1 MFLPTTR
8 NELEKLGWERCDVI
22 FVTGDSYIDS
32 PTHGA
37 ALLGK
42 WLHRHGFRVGIIA
55 QPDIQSPG
63 DITRLGEPALFW
75 GVTGGNVDSMVAN
88 YTALNKKRRQDDYTP
103 GGVNNRR
110 PDRAVIVYS
119 NLIRRYFKHTVPIVL
134 GGIEA
139 SLRRIAHYDFW
150 SNRVRRSILFD
161 AKADFLV
168 FGMGERAVIDMAQR
182 LQRGDR
188 LENVRGICTISKE
201 ARQDYLQL
209 PSFEA
214 SASDK
219 RTFIEMFRLFYENN
233 DPKTAQG
240 LRQKHGDRW
249 LEQNPPADPLGI
261 KELDDVYSLEF
272 ELEAHPFYRQQGH
285 IRALDTIR
293 FSITTHRGCYGECN
307 FCAITVH
314 QGRTIQSRSEASI
327 LAEAYRMTRHPRFT
341 GIISDVGGPTA
352 NMYGYDC
359 PRKVTTGACTDKR
372 CLAFHMCQSL
382 KPSHK
387 AQINLLRKIRGL
399 TGVKKVFVSSG
410 IRYDLIECDEEF
422 GDAYVQEIVEFH
434 VSGQLKVAPE
444 HSEEHVL
451 KLMGKPAV
459 ESLRQFKKKFDEKSK
474 KAGKQQ
480 FLTYYFIAAHPGC
493 TERDMD
499 KLKQFV
505 RRDLKMNPEQVQIFT
520 PAPGTWA
527 SVMYYTEIDP
537 FTGRKIF
544 VEKNPKKKEWQ
555 KWIVTRKNTL

>member
-22 FVTGDSYIDS
+22 LVTGDSYIDS
-32 PTHGA
+32 PLHGA

-55 QPDIQSPG
+55 QPDIHGPS
-63 DITRLGEPALFW
+63 DITRLGEPTLFW

-88 YTALNKKRRQDDYTP
+88 YTALNKRRRQDDYTP

-110 PDRAVIVYS
+110 PDRAVILYA
-119 NLIRRYFKHTVPIVL
+119 NLIRRYYKHTVPIVI

-168 FGMGERAVIDMAQR
+168 YGMGERAVFEIAQR
-182 LQRGDR
+182 LQRGSR
-188 LENVRGICTISKE
+188 LDNIRGLCTIAKE
-201 ARQDYLQL
+201 PRQGYLEL

-214 SASDK
+214 AASDK
-219 RTFIEMFRLFYENN
+219 RAFIEMFRIFYDNN
-233 DPKTAQG
+233 DPKTARG
-240 LRQKHGDRW
+240 LCQKHGDRR
-249 LEQNPPADPLGI
+249 LIQNPPAEPLSI
-261 KELDDVYSLEF
+261 KEIDEVYSLEF
-272 ELEAHPFYRQQGH
+272 ELEAHPFYQQQGH

-327 LAEAYRMTRHPRFT
+327 VAEAQRMMRHPRFT

-359 PRKVTTGACTDKR
+359 PRKATTGACTDKR

-382 KPSHK
+382 KPNHK

-399 TGVKKVFVSSG
+399 AGVKKVFVSSG
-410 IRYDLIECDEEF
+410 IRYDMIESDEKF
-422 GDAYVQEIVEFH
+422 GDAYLQDIVDFH
-434 VSGQLKVAPE
+434 VSGQLKIAPE

-451 KLMGKPAV
+451 KLMGKPAI
-459 ESLRQFKKKFDEKSK
+459 ESLRKFKKEFDEKSK

-480 FLTYYFIAAHPGC
+480 FLTYYLIAAHPGC
-493 TERDMD
+493 TERDMH
-499 KLKQFV
+499 KLRQFV
-505 RRDLKMNPEQVQIFT
+505 HRDLKMNPEQVQIFT
-520 PAPGTWA
+520 PTPGTWA

-537 FTGRKIF
+537 FTGRTIF
-544 VEKNPKKKEWQ
+544 VEKNPKKKERQ
-555 KWIVTRKNTL
+555 KLIVIQPAL